1 MQAREAARINA
12 FLERG
17 GRIEFG
23 LGPNARE
30 IEHAVAVGI
39 SLVFAFTDGTEKA
52 CGHFGSMSGG
62 YSLRWV
68 AA

>member
-1 MQAREAARINA
+1 
-12 FLERG
+12 
-17 GRIEFG
+17 
-23 LGPNARE
+23 
-30 IEHAVAVGI
+30 VGI